1 MQTNKKRHTRRDTG
15 RSMLCR
21 RGHNTIGLVQ
31 RRCTCMMQTSIYP
44 ACWLRQQ
51 QQQQQQQQQPLLPTA
66 CPFLSAF
73 LPCLCSRSSSNFHFV
88 QPPRERHQRKWR
100 QSELAVSSREEAIIR
115 CGGAKARRALL
126 QRHIALG
133 NRRCCGEWRAVG
145 LRDGRCGLRLG
156 RKVRQQ
162 RVHTHRTADDNER
175 TYHLQ
180 VCNQSVILIFTTR
193 AQLHHNT
200 MMRVD
205 GIG

>member
-100 QSELAVSSREEAIIR
+100 HQSELFRLVKPSSDA
-115 CGGAKARRALL
+115 AAPRRAELFSSVTL
-126 QRHIALG
+126 PLATGAAVGSGAPSAFVMEDVDCALG
-133 NRRCCGEWRAVG
+133 GRYVNNACTHTAPPTTTNEHTTCRCAI
-145 LRDGRCGLRLG
+145 
-156 RKVRQQ
+156 K
-162 RVHTHRTADDNER
+162 AS
-175 TYHLQ
+175 Y
-180 VCNQSVILIFTTR
+180 
-193 AQLHHNT
+193 
-200 MMRVD
+200 
-205 GIG
+205 